1 MGVQESLA
9 PPATT
14 PSANPLK
21 PQTHAIVHFRKPL
34 EKAANQRGEKHKKDF
49 ARSES
54 RKGTEPGVSG

>member
-1 MGVQESLA
+1 MGVQEPLA

-21 PQTHAIVHFRKPL
+21 PHAHAIVHFRKTL
-34 EKAANQRGEKHKKDF
+34 EKAENQRGERHKKGF

-54 RKGTEPGVSG
+54 RKGAEPGVSG